1 MAGGEGTRLRP
12 LTSNLPKPMLP
23 LVNRPMMEHVVT
35 LLRDN
40 GFDDIVVTLSYLP
53 DSISSY
59 FGDGREHD
67 VRMTY
72 STEEAPLGTAGSVRH
87 ARRELEDTFLV
98 ISGDVVTDIDLTK
111 LVEFHRERPALATMA
126 LVSVDNPLEFGMVI
140 TREDGSVER
149 FLEKPSWGQVFS
161 DTVNT
166 GVFVLEPEIF
176 DHIEPDRPV
185 DFSGEVFPSLID
197 RGGVFGCL
205 TEGYWED
212 VGTVASYL
220 RAHKDLLDGR
230 VSAQIPGFQ
239 VSQGV
244 WVGEGAGIDHDA
256 RVVGPAVVG
265 ENASVEAGAVLGE
278 YAVIGASVR
287 LHKDCDLER
296 SVVHDNAYL
305 GEAVKLRGTVVGR
318 RCDIRTS
325 VRCEEGVVLGDDCF
339 VGEHAVIGADVKVYP
354 LKSVESGAVVNNSII
369 WESRGARSLFGR
381 NGVSGLANVDMTP
394 EFAAKVAMAFATTVK
409 KQDVVVASRDSSRS
423 ARMLKRAMMAGF
435 NACGVDVL
443 DLEAASVP
451 VTRFVCRR
459 PLVSAGVTVGLLE
472 DDPDSVEI
480 RFFDGS
486 GADIP
491 EERRR
496 KVERL
501 FTRGDFRR
509 VLPGEIGEIGLP
521 PLALEHYAVALEH
534 TIDLASVGGAGF
546 KVVLDYSCGS
556 TSHVMPNVLAKV
568 GAEVLAVNPFSST
581 RGAHARDHETRA
593 REVAAL
599 VVASSADLGAVLGVD
614 GERLTVIDDTGRVL
628 SHAEA
633 LLAMLEVL
641 AERLAESFVGL
652 PVNVTGAVEDVVRSH
667 GGRIVWTKVSAPA
680 LMDRAKE
687 PDAILVADGCG
698 GFIVPAFLPAFD
710 AAAALVL
717 LMERLALTGRS
728 LSSVVEGLPELNLV
742 EDTVATPW
750 EQKGGVMR
758 ELLESSKARQTLL
771 VDGLKVFHDRGWV
784 LILPDPEGPFTH
796 LWAESESREAAQRL
810 CRDYSAQIRQMVG

>member
-12 LTSNLPKPMLP
+12 LTSTLPKPMLP

-35 LLRDN
+35 LLRDY
-40 GFDDIVVTLSYLP
+40 GFDDIVVTLSYMP
-53 DSISSY
+53 GAISGH
-59 FGDGREHD
+59 FGDGHEYD

-72 STEEAPLGTAGSVRH
+72 WTEEAPLGTAGSVRH
-87 ARRELEDTFLV
+87 ASRELEDTFLV
-98 ISGDVVTDIDLTK
+98 ISGDVVTDIDLAQ
-111 LVEFHRERPALATMA
+111 LLEFHLERPALATMA
-126 LVSVDNPLEFGMVI
+126 LVSVKNPREFGMVL

-149 FLEKPSWGQVFS
+149 FLEKPSWGEVFS

-176 DHIEPDRPV
+176 DYIEADRAV
-185 DFSGEVFPSLID
+185 DFSGDVFPALM
-197 RGGVFGCL
+197 GGGGLFGCVVA
-205 TEGYWED
+205 GYWED
-212 VGTVASYL
+212 VGTLGSYL
-220 RAHKDLLDGR
+220 RVHKDILDGK
-230 VSAQIPGFQ
+230 VSARIPGFE

-256 RVVGPAVVG
+256 RIIGPAVVG
-265 ENASVEAGAVLGE
+265 ENASVEAGTLLRE

-287 LHKDCDLER
+287 LHKGCDVER
-296 SVVHDNAYL
+296 SVIHDNTYL
-305 GEAVKLRGTVVGR
+305 GEAVRLRGTVVGR
-318 RCDIRTS
+318 RCDIRTA
-325 VRCEEGVVLGDDCF
+325 VRCDESVVLGDDCH
-339 VGEHAVIGADVKVYP
+339 VGKHAVIGADVKVYP
-354 LKSVESGAVVNNSII
+354 QKSVESGAVVSTSII

-394 EFAAKVAMAFATTVK
+394 ELAAKVAMAFATTVK
-409 KQDVVVASRDSSRS
+409 KRDVVVASRDSSRS

-472 DDPDSVEI
+472 HDPDSVEI

-491 EERRR
+491 EEQRR
-496 KVERL
+496 KVERF

-509 VLPGEIGEIGLP
+509 VLPGEIGEIALP
-521 PLALEHYAVALEH
+521 PLALEHYAAALEH
-534 TIDLASVGGAGF
+534 TIDLVSVGGAGL

-556 TSHVMPNVLAKV
+556 TAHVMPNVLAKM
-568 GAEVLAVNPFSST
+568 GADVLAVNPFSST
-581 RGAHARDHETRA
+581 RGAHSLDHEERT
-593 REVAAL
+593 REVAEL

-614 GERLTVIDDTGRVL
+614 GERLTLIDDAGRVL

-633 LLAMLEVL
+633 LLAMVEVL
-641 AERLAESFVGL
+641 AERLEDGFVGL
-652 PVNVTGAVEDVVRSH
+652 PVNVTSKAEQVVDPH
-667 GGRIVWTKVSAPA
+667 GGRVVWTKASVSA

-687 PDAILVADGCG
+687 PGAVLVADSFG
-698 GFIVPAFLPAFD
+698 GYMVPAFLPAFD
-710 AAAALVL
+710 AAAALLL

-728 LSSVVEGLPELNLV
+728 LSSVVDILPDLNVV

-750 EQKGGVMR
+750 EQKGGIMR
-758 ELLESSKARQTLL
+758 ELLESSKAHQTLL
-771 VDGLKVFHDRGWV
+771 IDGLKVFEERGWV
-784 LILPDPEGPFTH
+784 LILPDPEEPLTH
-796 LWAESESREAAQRL
+796 LWAEAESRESAQQL
-810 CRDYSAQIRQMVG
+810 CGDYSRQIRQLVR